1 MTGIE
6 PLTQAIDDLLAEGA
20 EGHCDATSLKEL
32 VCQHSRLES
41 VVSSAV
47 GAYDTSGDWAIDGA
61 RTAQAWLARS
71 CRLPKA
77 TARRLVRRGRQ
88 LRHLPVVAQAFED
101 GAINAAHVDAVA
113 AVRRDGTEAALER
126 DEPLLVKQAKRL
138 RFEHFA
144 KAVAYWDQLA
154 DPDGTEEAAEARRA
168 RRDVYLE
175 ASISGMYLGSMT
187 LDPISG
193 SIVAG
198 ELGRI
203 EDEFFKADWAR
214 ARAELGHNPSVDQLW
229 RSPAQRR
236 ADALVEMA
244 GRSSLVEPEGVA
256 RPPAPLF
263 SVLVDWP
270 TLSGRVCELA
280 EGIVVSPGELV
291 PWLCVAD
298 LERAVMEPSGQ
309 RRGLDQAP
317 ALQRGD
323 APGPRA
329 PRPRLRPP
337 LLRRP
342 GLTLPGRPH
351 LALGAERADHPGQ
364 RAPAL
369 WVPQPPAQ
377 RAPAAPD
384 ASSGGA
390 QLTGRE
396 AQRRVAKR
404 GEITRDHGKRAGVSL
419 WRACS
424 LLWPS
429 VCMWA
434 SGPDKAHGYGEG
446 VRWRWRIIVSGAMA
460 ASFSGGISLVA
471 GLSGTELQ
479 AKASVA
485 ATASTSTASELA
497 TVAPGEDHDCIV
509 GPPPRSIDWAALH
522 NPVLSY
528 RLRGGQRSSPAVV
541 RRELAHAL
549 Q

>member
-1 MTGIE
+1 MWFDEVVTGIE
-6 PLTQAIDDLLAEGA
+6 PLREAIDDLLAEGA

-203 EDEFFKADWAR
+203 EDEFFKADWGR

-298 LERAVMEPSGQ
+298 LERAVMEPSGRVEVSTKHRLFSGAT
-309 RRGLDQAP
+309 RRALELRDRGCVHPFCDVPGSRCQADHILP
-317 ALQRGD
+317 WALSGRTTQDNGRLLCGFHN
-323 APGPRA
+323 
-329 PRPRLRPP
+329 RLRN
-337 LLRRP
+337 
-342 GLTLPGRPH
+342 GRP
-351 LALGAERADHPGQ
+351 PPQ
-364 RAPAL
+364 R
-369 WVPQPPAQ
+369 
-377 RAPAAPD
+377 
-384 ASSGGA
+384 
-390 QLTGRE
+390 E
-396 AQRRVAKR
+396 
-404 GEITRDHGKRAGVSL
+404 
-419 WRACS
+419 
-424 LLWPS
+424 
-429 VCMWA
+429 
-434 SGPDKAHGYGEG
+434 
-446 VRWRWRIIVSGAMA
+446 
-460 ASFSGGISLVA
+460 
-471 GLSGTELQ
+471 
-479 AKASVA
+479 
-485 ATASTSTASELA
+485 
-497 TVAPGEDHDCIV
+497 
-509 GPPPRSIDWAALH
+509 
-522 NPVLSY
+522 
-528 RLRGGQRSSPAVV
+528 
-541 RRELAHAL
+541 
-549 Q
+549 

>member
-1 MTGIE
+1 MWFDEVVTGIE
-6 PLTQAIDDLLAEGA
+6 ALTQAIDDLLAEGV

-32 VCQHSRLES
+32 MCQHSRLES

-203 EDEFFKADWAR
+203 EDEFFKADWGR
-214 ARAELGHNPSVDQLW
+214 ARAELGHNPTPDQLW

-298 LERAVMEPSGQ
+298 LERAVMEPSGRVEVSTKHRLFSGAT
-309 RRGLDQAP
+309 RRALELRDRGCVHPFCDVPGSRCQADHILP
-317 ALQRGD
+317 WALSGRTTQDNGRLLCGFHN
-323 APGPRA
+323 
-329 PRPRLRPP
+329 RLRN
-337 LLRRP
+337 
-342 GLTLPGRPH
+342 GRP
-351 LALGAERADHPGQ
+351 PPQ
-364 RAPAL
+364 R
-369 WVPQPPAQ
+369 
-377 RAPAAPD
+377 
-384 ASSGGA
+384 
-390 QLTGRE
+390 E
-396 AQRRVAKR
+396 
-404 GEITRDHGKRAGVSL
+404 
-419 WRACS
+419 
-424 LLWPS
+424 
-429 VCMWA
+429 
-434 SGPDKAHGYGEG
+434 
-446 VRWRWRIIVSGAMA
+446 
-460 ASFSGGISLVA
+460 
-471 GLSGTELQ
+471 
-479 AKASVA
+479 
-485 ATASTSTASELA
+485 
-497 TVAPGEDHDCIV
+497 
-509 GPPPRSIDWAALH
+509 
-522 NPVLSY
+522 
-528 RLRGGQRSSPAVV
+528 
-541 RRELAHAL
+541 
-549 Q
+549 

>member
-1 MTGIE
+1 MWFDGFVTGIE
-6 PLTQAIDDLLAEGA
+6 ALTQAIDDLLAEGA

-203 EDEFFKADWAR
+203 EDEFFKADWGR
-214 ARAELGHNPSVDQLW
+214 ARAELGHNPSADQLW

-298 LERAVMEPSGQ
+298 LERAVMEPSGRVEVSTKHRLFSGAT
-309 RRGLDQAP
+309 RRALELRDRGCVHPFCDVPGSRCQADHILP
-317 ALQRGD
+317 WALSGRTTQDNGRLLCGFHN
-323 APGPRA
+323 
-329 PRPRLRPP
+329 RLRN
-337 LLRRP
+337 
-342 GLTLPGRPH
+342 GRP
-351 LALGAERADHPGQ
+351 PPQ
-364 RAPAL
+364 R
-369 WVPQPPAQ
+369 
-377 RAPAAPD
+377 
-384 ASSGGA
+384 
-390 QLTGRE
+390 E
-396 AQRRVAKR
+396 
-404 GEITRDHGKRAGVSL
+404 
-419 WRACS
+419 
-424 LLWPS
+424 
-429 VCMWA
+429 
-434 SGPDKAHGYGEG
+434 
-446 VRWRWRIIVSGAMA
+446 
-460 ASFSGGISLVA
+460 
-471 GLSGTELQ
+471 
-479 AKASVA
+479 
-485 ATASTSTASELA
+485 
-497 TVAPGEDHDCIV
+497 
-509 GPPPRSIDWAALH
+509 
-522 NPVLSY
+522 
-528 RLRGGQRSSPAVV
+528 
-541 RRELAHAL
+541 
-549 Q
+549 